1 MYTDIRKRIELGA
14 KNVKL
19 AMLHDLLGLEQLLL
33 VPVQKAFQATADM
46 RLELKAQRQLLPI

>member
-1 MYTDIRKRIELGA
+1 MYTDIRKRIELVA

-19 AMLHDLLGLEQLLL
+19 AMLHDLLVLEQLLF

-46 RLELKAQRQLLPI
+46 RLELKAQRQLLPL